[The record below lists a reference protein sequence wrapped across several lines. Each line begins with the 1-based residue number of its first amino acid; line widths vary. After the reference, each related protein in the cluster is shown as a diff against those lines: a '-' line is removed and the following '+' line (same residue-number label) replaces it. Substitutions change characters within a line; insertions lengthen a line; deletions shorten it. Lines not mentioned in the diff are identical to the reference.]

1 MVTPYVNEEEAKKEK
16 ILKGFHQCLNTL
28 DNFQVKKTLGEIAK
42 DVLLYG
48 AYYGYNQ
55 IPERWRKTIGR
66 EKSIR
71 ERAEKLHALEECPIL
86 ATRFEEDIEKGI
98 EELKSDVKER
108 NDKFK

>member
-1 MVTPYVNEEEAKKEK
+1 MNAD
-16 ILKGFHQCLNTL
+16 GFEDGMMKVLA
-28 DNFQVKKTLGEIAK
+28 LGGDADTNSAIYGQLA
-42 DVLLYG
+42 G

-86 ATRFEEDIEKGI
+86 ATRFEEDIEKGYF
-98 EELKSDVKER
+98 E
-108 NDKFK
+108 